1 MLLFLIPTAAVGA
14 VVGAIVSTNK
24 LSGAGKGAVYA
35 VGTSLVAGFVLNDTD
50 GFTLP
55 SKTLMPEAH
64 KQAYIDRIKR
74 AAEERA
80 AARAAQEVIQ

>member
-1 MLLFLIPTAAVGA
+1 MLLFLVPVAVGGA
-14 VVGAIVSTNK
+14 VIGAIVSTNR

-64 KQAYIDRIKR
+64 NTAKYDKR
-74 AAEERA
+74 WREAEERA
-80 AARAAQEVIQ
+80 AVRAAQEVVQ